1 MVFERGKRNM
11 AFYTTPFGTLEM
23 GISATNLELEESDG
37 QIAMKVNYSLDLN
50 QEHVA
55 DCCLDIQA
63 QGKNTVGFTL

>member
-1 MVFERGKRNM
+1 M

-50 QEHVA
+50 REHVA
-55 DCCLDIQA
+55 DCCLDIRGA
-63 QGKNTVGFTL
+63 GEEYSWVYFVKL

>member
-1 MVFERGKRNM
+1 MKPGFRDLPVC
-11 AFYTTPFGTLEM
+11 EM

-63 QGKNTVGFTL
+63 QGKNTTGFVL